1 MIEPEEE
8 GIGLDDISFDDVI
21 GGGSESSEVA
31 EDLAIEQPS
40 AEAEEL
46 DADAEELEE
55 SEDVEEIEEEE
66 EEYDDEEED
75 EDYEEDEEYEDDDEE
90 EYDEE
95 SASSTVVASI
105 LDKLGFDTE
114 DEYDDTEEGLLAMT
128 QDVGQQ
134 IAEDQLNNLF
144 ENFPLVQ
151 RHLEYVLNGGE
162 SRDFMQA
169 YDPQL
174 DYNQVS
180 FEEDDTRSQ
189 KAILSDYFVT
199 KGHDQNFINELLT
212 DYEDTGKL
220 YQKAEAARTALG
232 KMQEQSRSQLVEQ
245 QKQQRAQQ
253 EEQQE
258 EFWNG
263 VYETIDSTDDFAGI
277 SIPNR
282 EKSKFFDYI
291 SNPVTRDG
299 RTQRDLDHSE
309 AEMETKLAIDYLMF
323 KGFDLSKLVETKAR
337 TSNAKSLRDRISR
350 NEERVKS
357 ARGRQRRKSKQ
368 VDLDDLDL
376 NI

>member
-1 MIEPEEE
+1 MKPEEDN
-8 GIGLDDISFDDVI
+8 IGLDDISFDDVLS
-21 GGGSESSEVA
+21 GGSESNEVA
-31 EDLAIEQPS
+31 DDLAIETPT

-46 DADAEELEE
+46 DADAEELAD
-55 SEDVEEIEEEE
+55 SEDVEEEVEEEDEDEDDNEEEE
-66 EEYDDEEED
+66 DYDEEED
-75 EDYEEDEEYEDDDEE
+75 EDDEEDDDREPV
-90 EYDEE
+90 
-95 SASSTVVASI
+95 SSTVVASI
-105 LDKLGFDTE
+105 LEKLGYETE
-114 DEYDDTEEGLLAMT
+114 EEYDDTEEGLMAMT

-162 SRDFMQA
+162 SKDFMQA

-174 DYNQVS
+174 DYNQINID
-180 FEEDDTRSQ
+180 EEDTRSQ
-189 KAILSDYFVT
+189 KAILSDYFTT

-220 YQKAEAARTALG
+220 YQKAEAARSALG
-232 KMQEQSRSQLVEQ
+232 QMQEKSRSELVER
-245 QKQQRAQQ
+245 QKQEREQA
-253 EEQQE
+253 EEQQQ

-263 VYETIDSTDDFAGI
+263 VYETIESTDEFAGI
-277 SIPNR
+277 TVPKR

-299 RTQRDLDHSE
+299 RTQRDLDHAE
-309 AEMETKLAIDYLMF
+309 AEIEKKLAIDYLMF
-323 KGFDLSKLVETKAR
+323 KGFDLSKLIEKKAK

-357 ARGRQRRKSKQ
+357 ARGRQKRKSKQ
-368 VDLDDLDL
+368 VDFDDLDL
-376 NI
+376 NL